1 MAVYLMCVYGDA
13 SVRTWFEKAYKQSGK
28 KLDMGQSCVRF
39 KALDALPLELIGE
52 AVGKVSVASYVASYR
67 KIRAET
73 KPMKRAEIAKKSA
86 AKAAAK
92 KPAAKKTAVKKSA
105 AKQTGTK
112 RR

>member
-1 MAVYLMCVYGDA
+1 
-13 SVRTWFEKAYKQSGK
+13 
-28 KLDMGQSCVRF
+28 MGQSCVRF

-73 KPMKRAEIAKKSA
+73 KPMKRAAIAKKT
-86 AKAAAK
+86 
-92 KPAAKKTAVKKSA
+92 AAKKTAAKKTA
-105 AKQTGTK
+105 AKKPTK